1 MPKKYSIE
9 ECKNYC
15 AKWRA
20 SGLSKTSFCKAN
32 DISEAALYRWLKLYA
47 EGFAQPETKEL
58 KFLAIEAVTQ
68 NELKRVEVVLPNGVL
83 LRREVESLSKL
94 VWELS
99 R

>member
-15 AKWRA
+15 TEWRA

-32 DISEAALYRWLKLYA
+32 NISEAALYRWLKLYA
-47 EGFAQPETKEL
+47 EGFAKPAHKEL
-58 KFLAIEAVTQ
+58 KFLAIEPAAQ
-68 NELKRVEVVLPNGVL
+68 KELKRVEVVLPNGVL
-83 LRREVESLSKL
+83 LRTEVESLSKL